1 MMNNLMQMLTQ
12 IKGNPAAMLSQY
24 GIPQDIAN
32 NPQAAVQYLMN
43 TGRVS
48 QEQYNN
54 AVIMAQS
61 MGMNKK

>member
-24 GIPQDIAN
+24 GVPQEIAN
-32 NPQAAVQYLMN
+32 NPQAAIQHLMN

-48 QEQYNN
+48 QAQYDR
-54 AVIMAQS
+54 AVSMAQS

>member
-32 NPQAAVQYLMN
+32 NPQAVVQHLLN
-43 TGRVS
+43 TERVS
-48 QEQYNN
+48 QDQYNR
-54 AVIMAQS
+54 AVSMAQS
-61 MGMNKK
+61 MGMGKK

>member
-1 MMNNLMQMLTQ
+1 MNIFQILTQ
-12 IKGNPAAMLSQY
+12 IKSNPQVVLSQY
-24 GIPQDIAN
+24 GIPQEAAS

-48 QEQYNN
+48 QAQYDR
-54 AVIMAQS
+54 AVSMAQS

>member
-1 MMNNLMQMLTQ
+1 MMNNRRQMLTQ

-24 GIPQDIAN
+24 GRPQEIAN
-32 NPQAAVQYLMN
+32 KPQAVVQHLLN

-48 QEQYNN
+48 QDQYNR
-54 AVIMAQS
+54 AVSMAQS

>member
-1 MMNNLMQMLTQ
+1 MNIFQMLTQ
-12 IKGNPAAMLSQY
+12 IKSNPAAMLSQY

-32 NPQAAVQYLMN
+32 NPQAVVQHLMN

-48 QEQYNN
+48 QAQYDR
-54 AVIMAQS
+54 AVSMAQS

>member
-24 GIPQDIAN
+24 GVPQEIAN
-32 NPQAAVQYLMN
+32 NPQAVVQHLLN

-48 QEQYNN
+48 QDQYNR
-54 AVIMAQS
+54 AVSMAQS
-61 MGMNKK
+61 MGMGKK

>member
-1 MMNNLMQMLTQ
+1 MNMMQILTQ
-12 IKGNPAAMLSQY
+12 IKSNPQAILSQY
-24 GIPQDIAN
+24 GIPREATD

-54 AVIMAQS
+54 AVIMAQN
-61 MGMNKK
+61 MGFKK

>member
-1 MMNNLMQMLTQ
+1 MNIMQMLTQ
-12 IKGNPAAMLSQY
+12 IKSNPQAVLSQY
-24 GIPQDIAN
+24 GIPQEAAS

-54 AVIMAQS
+54 AVIMAQN
-61 MGMNKK
+61 MGFKK